1 MNFGYLIVC
10 KQHDDMDYINLAY
23 ALALSIKTTQ
33 KHGYDKVALV
43 LEDGGLLDNIESS
56 WVFDTVIIESLPE
69 GWDGRSNMDLYSPW
83 DATVCLD
90 ADMIFLRDYSH
101 WIDYFLDNCELYI
114 PSCAYTYRGEQI
126 QDDYYRKTFTANDLP
141 NLYSFY
147 TFFVKNSDLCRD
159 FFNLQREILKDSD
172 AFSNLF
178 LSKHKPKVIG
188 TDEAFAL
195 SAKILG
201 IEDDIAY
208 DLAFPRVVHFKPMV
222 QNWPWPANKSTN
234 HVGFYINKDA
244 NLKIGN
250 YQQNDIVHYVEKD
263 LMTREIIS
271 TLEHKAW
278 QK

>member
-10 KQHDDMDYINLAY
+10 KQHNDVDYINLAY

-43 LEDGGLLDNIESS
+43 LEDMLLLDNIESS
-56 WVFDTVIIESLPE
+56 WVFDEIIVESLPA
-69 GWDGRSNMDLYSPW
+69 GWDGRSNMDLYTPW
-83 DATVCLD
+83 EATVCLD

-126 QDDYYRKTFTANDLP
+126 IDDYYRKTFTANHLP
-141 NLYSFY
+141 NLYSFF
-147 TFFVKNSDLCRD
+147 TFFRLTKSTKV
-159 FFNLQREILKDSD
+159 FFDLQREILQNSKSY
-172 AFSNLF
+172 SNIF
-178 LSKHKPKVIG
+178 LSKHKPKIIG

-201 IEDDIAY
+201 IEDSISY
-208 DLAFPRVVHFKPMV
+208 NLAFPKVVHFKPMV

-234 HVGFYINKDA
+234 HVGFYVDKDA

-263 LMTREIIS
+263 LMTREIVSI
-271 TLEHKAW
+271 LEHKAW